1 LSSLNL
7 LQAAFLVIS
16 HIGGKLLLFQ
26 SSVPSVG
33 IGRVKNRENMAL
45 YGTEREPTMR
55 NPEDGFFKR
64 FAAECSRVQITVDV
78 FAASM
83 QYMDLASLAA
93 IPRFTCGEVREGLQ
107 EGGGRESMSTDGTS
121 AARCEHVKTRLSVP
135 P

>member
-1 LSSLNL
+1 M
-7 LQAAFLVIS
+7 S

-93 IPRFTCGEVREGLQ
+93 IPRFTCGEVRGQ
-107 EGGGRESMSTDGTS
+107 ENGMWVVRESAKVPSV
-121 AARCEHVKTRLSVP
+121 ARDELV
-135 P
+135 